1 MEKKSTEMVTVRLE
15 IEWNSLYTYLSLLY
29 SCQKFAE
36 LGKLWMAVRSHI
48 GSKAPF
54 QFLHV
59 QVHQNCR
66 KLNYLCRLQVYWLIT
81 C

>member
-1 MEKKSTEMVTVRLE
+1 MT
-15 IEWNSLYTYLSLLY
+15 
-29 SCQKFAE
+29 
-36 LGKLWMAVRSHI
+36 VRSHI

-66 KLNYLCRLQVYWLIT
+66 KLNLECFSQTPSNIIEWAVYDQCEPT
-81 C
+81 S